1 MSMAAD
7 MASLRA
13 PAGGAKQGDGRA
25 QAPKSVS
32 ISLQPG
38 DAASATADAK
48 GKRPHPAVG
57 ETLRETFIPVTR
69 FALIDRLTAP
79 QAWPNGIVKDARRF
93 FQYLDYWRHQRYA
106 CRTLALEQ
114 AYEPFSPDT
123 DLLLTRKFTDDERRS
138 MQTRVIDDMR
148 HLLERANYRRIS
160 PDDVEL
166 IMTRESH
173 YGLDLHVDFTAFEEV
188 LIYYRGASIIQHE
201 RRTLRKFL
209 LKEEFDVPIYQ
220 RLFLLFKLKP
230 FEARVREVMEKE
242 RVTHKEA
249 RKIVTKLRAML
260 PAEVREGNIYLKLFK
275 NIPRTDLEMV
285 FPNTVVKFR
294 MFDKLKL
301 GATSVGGMTMGVAG
315 AAGKLAL
322 VFSNPIAAA
331 GAIASLGAVAV
342 RQFMSFMNQKQRYMV
357 IMARN
362 LYFHSMADNRGVMIK
377 LADRAAEED
386 VKEEMLLY
394 TVLVKERAR
403 RQDLPAID
411 AAIEQYLASEFGVN
425 VDFDLEDALS
435 RLVADGIVTEDAE
448 GWLHTMPPREAALH
462 LDAMWDVFL
471 DHLPDPQ
478 TGEGFEFEGDPAA
491 VEAAIVEAEA
501 ARHHTEQ
508 VIAEMNKEADE
519 AAARPPS

>member
-1 MSMAAD
+1 
-7 MASLRA
+7 MASHAPAARA
-13 PAGGAKQGDGRA
+13 PSTA
-25 QAPKSVS
+25 S
-32 ISLQPG
+32 ISLKPSSDQERKKP
-38 DAASATADAK
+38 AAGESAAPREEPLPD
-48 GKRPHPAVG
+48 
-57 ETLRETFIPVTR
+57 RETFIPVTR
-69 FALIDRLTAP
+69 FALMDRLTAP
-79 QAWPNGIVKDARRF
+79 QAWHGRYSADARRF

-106 CRTLALEQ
+106 CRTLTLEQ
-114 AYEPFSPDT
+114 SYEPFSPDT
-123 DLLLTRKFTDDERRS
+123 DLLLTRKFTDDERAN
-138 MQTRVIDDMR
+138 MQRRVIEDMK
-148 HLLERANYRRIS
+148 HLLAQANYRRIS

-166 IMTRESH
+166 IMTAESH

-188 LIYYRGASIIQHE
+188 LIYYRGASTMQQE
-201 RRTLRKFL
+201 RRSLRKFL
-209 LKEEFDVPIYQ
+209 RKEEFDVPIYQ

-230 FEARVREVMEKE
+230 FETRVREVMAQQ
-242 RVTHKEA
+242 RISHKEA

-260 PAEVREGNIYLKLFK
+260 PAEVREDNVYLKLFK

-322 VFSNPIAAA
+322 IFSNPIAAA
-331 GAIASLGAVAV
+331 GALASLGAVAV
-342 RQFMSFMNQKQRYMV
+342 RQVMSFMNQKQRYMV
-357 IMARN
+357 IMAKN
-362 LYFHSMADNRGVMIK
+362 LYFHSMADNRSVMVL

-403 RQDLPAID
+403 RSDLPAID
-411 AAIEQYLASEFGVN
+411 LAIEQYLASEFGVN
-425 VDFDLEDALS
+425 VDFDLEDALE
-435 RLVADGIVTEDAE
+435 RLLADGIVTESED

-471 DHLPDPQ
+471 DHLPDPK

-491 VEAAIVEAEA
+491 VEAAIKEAEEV
-501 ARHHTEQ
+501 RHQTEQ
-508 VIAEMNKEADE
+508 VVVDMESAQQQRGA
-519 AAARPPS
+519 

>member
-1 MSMAAD
+1 MSSAEAM
-7 MASLRA
+7 SQLRPRHA
-13 PAGGAKQGDGRA
+13 DGRNTA
-25 QAPKSVS
+25 RGARPPQSVS
-32 ISLQPG
+32 ISLREPDG
-38 DAASATADAK
+38 EAAAPEAAPLD
-48 GKRPHPAVG
+48 RLPVNEPD
-57 ETLRETFIPVTR
+57 RETFIPVTR
-69 FALIDRLTAP
+69 FALMDRLTAP
-79 QAWPNGIVKDARRF
+79 QSWPSSIARDARRF

-138 MQTRVIDDMR
+138 MQARIVEDMKHLLQQANYTRV
-148 HLLERANYRRIS
+148 A

-166 IMTRESH
+166 ILTSESH

-188 LIYYRGASIIQHE
+188 MLYYRGASTMQRE
-201 RRTLRKFL
+201 RRTLRKFMR
-209 LKEEFDVPIYQ
+209 KEEFDVPIYQ

-230 FEARVREVMEKE
+230 FEVRVREVMEQE
-242 RVTHKEA
+242 RVNHKEA
-249 RKIVTKLRAML
+249 RKIVTKMRSML
-260 PAEVREGNIYLKLFK
+260 PPEVREDNIYLKLFK

-294 MFDKLKL
+294 LMDKLKL
-301 GATSVGGMTMGVAG
+301 GATSVGGLGMGIAS

-342 RQFMSFMNQKQRYMV
+342 RQVMGFMNQKQRYMV

-362 LYFHSMADNRGVMIK
+362 LYFHSMADNRGVMVM

-394 TVLVKERAR
+394 TVLVKERCR
-403 RQDLPAID
+403 HCDLPAID

-425 VDFDLEDALS
+425 VDFDLEDALQ
-435 RLVADGIVTEDAE
+435 RLIADGIVTEAPD
-448 GWLHTMPPREAALH
+448 GTLHTLPPYEAAEH
-462 LDAMWDVFL
+462 LDAKWDVFL
-471 DHLPDPQ
+471 DNLPDPR
-478 TGEGFEFEGDPAA
+478 TGEGFEFEGDASA
-491 VEAAIVEAEA
+491 VEEAIREA
-501 ARHHTEQ
+501 AEHRSED
-508 VIAEMNKEADE
+508 EMAVGLESDTSP
-519 AAARPPS
+519 RT